1 MFSNETMKKNTKF
14 AENPSLMRTKSLIKP
29 PPPRSSW
36 ELLLED
42 YLKDPS
48 PNSTFTPEVSPKTD
62 FLSSSSP
69 ILLESSIPSPYP
81 PSTTEKKSILSAR
94 RYQITLD
101 ELVYLISQVGRADLY
116 REMVQYIKT
125 QNISPSSISSSSNR
139 ILNTNARSIDSRKM
153 SQRRPR

>member
-1 MFSNETMKKNTKF
+1 MFSNETMKKKKKF
-14 AENPSLMRTKSLIKP
+14 AENSSLTRTKSLIKP

-48 PNSTFTPEVSPKTD
+48 PNSTFTPETSPKNE

-69 ILLESSIPSPYP
+69 IVLEHSIPSPYP
-81 PSTTEKKSILSAR
+81 PSTTGKTSISSPR

-125 QNISPSSISSSSNR
+125 QHVSPSSISSSPNR
-139 ILNTNARSIDSRKM
+139 VFNTNARSIESRKLF
-153 SQRRPR
+153 QRRPR